1 MSLKDLKLEFSDKQ
15 AVTGTSADSTNMLN
29 LGLETNNLSGNV
41 HGGGYLNVQCCKTV
55 APIAAAASGKV
66 TFSANPSAN
75 DTLSINS
82 VQVKFVSGTPDEG
95 EIKIG
100 TDLAATIASLLD
112 VDFGDEVAL
121 TKTDDGEITVTAT
134 SKGTS
139 GNSIALA
146 KSSTAITLSGAT
158 LSGGVASNTVTVKL
172 QDSDNGTDFS
182 DVAGSTIT
190 LADPEAGAQGCL
202 RLPVLRKYV
211 KVVYGATAS
220 LTDGKWDAY
229 IGAPIA
235 KH

>member
-15 AVTGTSADSTNMLN
+15 AVTGTSANSTNTLD

-55 APIAAAASGKV
+55 APVAKAASGTV

-82 VQVKFVSGTPDEG
+82 VQVKFVSGTPDDG

-100 TDLAATIASLLD
+100 TDLAATIASLLG

-158 LSGGVASNTVTVKL
+158 LSGGVAANTVTVKL

-182 DVAGSTIT
+182 DVAGSTVT
-190 LADPEAGAQGCL
+190 LVDPEAGAQGCL

-211 KVVYGATAS
+211 KAVFGATSS
-220 LTDGKWDAY
+220 LTDGKWDVY

>member
-15 AVTGTSADSTNMLN
+15 AVTGTSATSTNTLD

-55 APIAAAASGKV
+55 APVAKAASGTV

-121 TKTDDGEITVTAT
+121 TKTDDGEITVKAT

-158 LSGGVASNTVTVKL
+158 LSGGVAANTVTVKL

-182 DVAGSTIT
+182 DVAGSTVT
-190 LADPEAGAQGCL
+190 MVDPEAGAQGCL